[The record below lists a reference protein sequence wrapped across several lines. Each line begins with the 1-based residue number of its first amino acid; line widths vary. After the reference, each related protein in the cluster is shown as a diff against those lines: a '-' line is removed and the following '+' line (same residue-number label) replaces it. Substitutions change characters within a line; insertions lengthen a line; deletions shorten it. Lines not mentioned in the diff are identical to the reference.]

1 MIWKERGHL
10 TKRGKSYAKENHR
23 LWRCG
28 VEVYFNWTEHSLG
41 CWPCLRGSSGHSAQD
56 AGWEFTPTGW
66 TSKGPGSNLEGG
78 LIPGG
83 GSGNT
88 QQINQICRF
97 SSIPQTLRFGYNS
110 NRRSVYSVHQNEI
123 KRQHV
128 NILELGDS
136 QGRPRRG
143 SKRLLRIS
151 RKLYCFSYH
160 QIQT

>member
-1 MIWKERGHL
+1 MAASSSHRSTSRGLEEAGAGSLQNRLLYAMIGTVGPASTPRHQVCVVRAAILPRTQAG
-10 TKRGKSYAKENHR
+10 
-23 LWRCG
+23 
-28 VEVYFNWTEHSLG
+28 SL
-41 CWPCLRGSSGHSAQD
+41 PPR
-56 AGWEFTPTGW
+56 AGLQRV
-66 TSKGPGSNLEGG
+66 PGSNLEGG

-151 RKLYCFSYH
+151 SVPTFGLLISVKY
-160 QIQT
+160 